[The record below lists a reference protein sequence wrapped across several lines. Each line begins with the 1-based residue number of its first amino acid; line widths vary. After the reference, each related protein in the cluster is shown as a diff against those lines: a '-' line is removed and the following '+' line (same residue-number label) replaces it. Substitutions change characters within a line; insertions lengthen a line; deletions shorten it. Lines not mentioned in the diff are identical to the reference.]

1 MKLNFQSMYLEKLA
15 QNNMEK
21 RKRMQHKSLIQGIPE
36 YECMVMIYGTLLTMD
51 TPSLC

>member
-1 MKLNFQSMYLEKLA
+1 MYLEKFA

-21 RKRMQHKSLIQGIPE
+21 RKRIQYKSLIQGIPE
-36 YECMVMIYGTLLTMD
+36 YECMVMIYGTLRTKD

>member
-1 MKLNFQSMYLEKLA
+1 MKLNFLSMYLEQFV

-21 RKRMQHKSLIQGIPE
+21 RKRKQHKSLIQGILE
-36 YECMVMIYGTLLTMD
+36 YECMVMIYETIPTKD